1 MFYWQVSRNVMG
13 EQKKK
18 KKLKQGGKKAFWMLE
33 NYWLALITMSNI
45 HIFK

>member
-18 KKLKQGGKKAFWMLE
+18 KKTETRRKKGFLDAWEL
-33 NYWLALITMSNI
+33 LISP
-45 HIFK
+45 HYDE